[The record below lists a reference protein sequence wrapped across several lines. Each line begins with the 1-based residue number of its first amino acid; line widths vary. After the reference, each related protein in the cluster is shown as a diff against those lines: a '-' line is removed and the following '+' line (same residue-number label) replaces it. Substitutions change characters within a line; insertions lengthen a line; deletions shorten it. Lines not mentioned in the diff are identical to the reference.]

1 MREVSVSGRSIGDG
15 RPCFI
20 IAEAGSNHNGSLE
33 QAKRLIDV
41 AADAGADAVKFQ
53 VFRAARLYPQSAG
66 MSDYLKISK
75 PIYEIIAGMEMPY
88 AWIPELADYCEGR
101 EILFLASAFDEESVD
116 ILEPYVP
123 AFKIASYEMTH
134 LPLVRHVAKKKKP
147 VIISTA
153 TADIGEVREAVEE
166 FRSTGNDQLMLMQST
181 ASYPAPLE
189 SLNVR
194 AVQTLKRAFGVPA
207 GLSDHSRDPLVGPL
221 SAVALGANLVE
232 KHFTLNNELPGPDHR
247 FALEP
252 DELRLMVRKVRE
264 VERALGMGEK
274 AVQEVEAE
282 LRAFARRSLFA
293 ARDIAAGETLT
304 QENVVVLRRGKLGAG
319 LSPKHYEC
327 VLGRRASRRILKDS
341 PIREADL
348 DFPLLPAVTLRR
360 AAEKDQRLL
369 WEWRN
374 EPEVRAQ
381 SFESGPIPWERHVDW
396 FRAKFRDPNCFV
408 YVVLNG
414 QEEPIGQVR
423 FDVRLD
429 GTAEVSVS
437 LAKEQRGRG
446 YGRVAI
452 QRACADLIHTV
463 PVAQFVAH
471 VRPENVASMRAFG
484 KAGFVEQGNEVI
496 KGCQA
501 LRMLLRVTSPVP
513 DEG

>member
-1 MREVSVSGRSIGDG
+1 MREVAVGGRLIGDG
-15 RPCFI
+15 QPCFI

-53 VFRAARLYPQSAG
+53 VFRAARLYPKSAG
-66 MSDYLKISK
+66 MSDYLKVAK
-75 PIYEIIAGMEMPY
+75 PIYEIIAEMEMPY
-88 AWIPELADYCEGR
+88 AWIPELAAYCEER

-116 ILEPYVP
+116 MLDPHVP
-123 AFKIASYEMTH
+123 AFKIASYEVTH
-134 LPLVRHVAKKKKP
+134 IRLVRHIAKKKKP
-147 VIISTA
+147 VIVSTG
-153 TADIGEVREAVEE
+153 TADIEEVREMVEE
-166 FRSTGNDQLMLMQST
+166 FRRTGNDQLMLMQST

-252 DELRLMVRKVRE
+252 AELRLMVQKVRE
-264 VERALGMGEK
+264 VERALGTGEK
-274 AVQEVEAE
+274 VAQQVETE
-282 LRAFARRSLFA
+282 LRAFARRSIFA
-293 ARDIAAGETLT
+293 ARDIEVGETLT
-304 QENVVVLRRGKLGAG
+304 PDSVVVLRRGKLGAG

-327 VLGRRASRRILKDS
+327 VLGRKASRRIPKDS

-348 DFPLLPAVTLRR
+348 DSPLLPAVTLRR
-360 AAEKDQRLL
+360 ATEEDQCLL

-374 EPEVRAQ
+374 ESEVRAQ
-381 SFESGPIPWERHVDW
+381 SFETEPIPWERHMDW
-396 FRAKFRDPNCFV
+396 FRAKLQDPNYFI

-429 GTAEVSVS
+429 GAAEVSVS

-452 QRACADLIHTV
+452 QRACAHLIHTV

-471 VRPENVASMRAFG
+471 VRPQNVASVRAFG

-501 LRMLLRVTSPVP
+501 LRMILKVTSPVP
-513 DEG
+513 HEG